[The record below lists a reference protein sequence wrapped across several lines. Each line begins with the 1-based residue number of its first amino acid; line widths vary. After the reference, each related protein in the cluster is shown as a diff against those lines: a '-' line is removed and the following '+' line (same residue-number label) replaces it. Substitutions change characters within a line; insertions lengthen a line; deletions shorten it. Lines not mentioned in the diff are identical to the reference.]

1 MLTPPMLPLA
11 LATLFSASFSLAIRF
26 SQKRGAN
33 MTAVAA
39 VNYIVAAAFHA
50 VATAVEGFR
59 VPHASTLLVGIA
71 GGIAYPAAFFLLE
84 AFMARRGVSVTG
96 AVTRLSVL
104 VPVSV
109 SLAAWGE
116 RASALQGAGIGLAVL
131 SLPLLSLGRQ
141 HARDPA
147 GAPTSRAGRGAAAAL
162 LGGLFVVNGLCLL
175 APRAFRQT
183 GVSGEDALFLF
194 ILFSTAALCSSAAW
208 AVQEARARAAPTADA
223 AGSVRALPGAGRPSL
238 LASAVPGIAVGLCN
252 ALANRF
258 VVASLV
264 RLPGI
269 IVYPFYSAVGLL
281 LTVAFSALAWKE
293 RIRPLEAAGM
303 GLALASIVLVNLR

>member
-1 MLTPPMLPLA
+1 MLTPPMLLLT

-26 SQKRGAN
+26 SQKREAN

-39 VNYIVAAAFHA
+39 VNYLVAAAFHA
-50 VATAVEGFR
+50 AASAVEGFR
-59 VPHASTLLVGIA
+59 MPHASTLLVGIA

-84 AFMARRGVSVTG
+84 ALMARRGVSVTG

-104 VPVSV
+104 VPVAV

-131 SLPLLSLGRQ
+131 SLPLLSLGRSL
-141 HARDPA
+141 RGDPR
-147 GAPTSRAGRGAAAAL
+147 GASPVPRGRGAAVAL
-162 LGGLFVVNGLCLL
+162 LAGLFVVNGLCLL

-183 GVSGEDALFLF
+183 GVTGEDALFLF
-194 ILFSTAALCSSAAW
+194 ILFSTAALCSSTVW
-208 AVQEARARAAPTADA
+208 VVQEARARRAPTRSS
-223 AGSVRALPGAGRPSL
+223 AGVLHGEARAPLLTSVLPGI
-238 LASAVPGIAVGLCN
+238 VVGLCN

-264 RLPGI
+264 HLPGI

-281 LTVAFSALAWKE
+281 LTVAFSAVVWKE
-293 RIRPLEAAGM
+293 RVGALEAAGM
-303 GLALASIVLVNLR
+303 GLALASIVLVNLA

>member
-1 MLTPPMLPLA
+1 MLAAHMLPLA
-11 LATLFSASFSLAIRF
+11 LATLFSAAFSLAIRF
-26 SQKRGAN
+26 SQNRNAN

-50 VATAVEGFR
+50 AASAVEGFQ
-59 VPHASTLLVGIA
+59 VPHASTLLIGVA

-104 VPVSV
+104 VPVGV

-116 RASALQGAGIGLAVL
+116 RASALQAAGIGLAVL
-131 SLPLLSLGRQ
+131 SLPLLSLGRA
-141 HARDPA
+141 ARQDRPA
-147 GAPTSRAGRGAAAAL
+147 DGHPSTRGRGAAAAL
-162 LGGLFVVNGLCLL
+162 LAGLFVVNGLCLL
-175 APRAFRQT
+175 APRAFHQA
-183 GVSGEDALFLF
+183 GVEGEDALFLF

-208 AVQEARARAAPTADA
+208 VVQAAHARRAPAGTAAP
-223 AGSVRALPGAGRPSL
+223 SRALLRVSIT
-238 LASAVPGIAVGLCN
+238 VGIGVGLCN

-264 RLPGI
+264 GLPGI

-281 LTVAFSALAWKE
+281 LTAAFSALVWKE
-293 RIRPLEAAGM
+293 RIRALEAAGM
-303 GLALASIVLVNLR
+303 GLALASIVLVNLA

>member
-1 MLTPPMLPLA
+1 MLTPRMLPLA

-26 SQKRGAN
+26 SQKRGAD

-50 VATAVEGFR
+50 AATAVEGFR

-84 AFMARRGVSVTG
+84 ALMSRRGVSVTG

-141 HARDPA
+141 QAGGPA
-147 GAPTSRAGRGAAAAL
+147 GSPSPRAGRGAAAAL
-162 LGGLFVVNGLCLL
+162 LAGLFVVNGLCLL

-183 GVSGEDALFLF
+183 GVAGEDALFLF

-208 AVQEARARAAPTADA
+208 AVQAARSR
-223 AGSVRALPGAGRPSL
+223 PGAGRPPL
-238 LASAVPGIAVGLCN
+238 LASVVPGAVVGLCN

-264 RLPGI
+264 RMPGI

>member
-1 MLTPPMLPLA
+1 MLLLA
-11 LATLFSASFSLAIRF
+11 LATLFSAAFSLAIRF
-26 SQKRGAN
+26 SQNRGAD
-33 MTAVAA
+33 MTAVSA
-39 VNYIVAAAFHA
+39 VNYIVAALFHA
-50 VATAVEGFR
+50 AASAVAGFR
-59 VPHASTLLVGIA
+59 MPHASTLLIGVA
-71 GGIAYPAAFFLLE
+71 GGIAYPAAFFLLQ

-104 VPVSV
+104 VPVGV

-116 RASALQGAGIGLAVL
+116 RASSLQAAGIGLAVL
-131 SLPLLSLGRQ
+131 SLPLLSLGRAPLP
-141 HARDPA
+141 HAAQGSDPRT
-147 GAPTSRAGRGAAAAL
+147 PGRGAAAAL

-175 APRAFRQT
+175 APRAFHQA
-183 GVSGEDALFLF
+183 GVEGEDALFLF
-194 ILFSTAALCSSAAW
+194 ILFGTAALCSSAAW
-208 AVQEARARAAPTADA
+208 AAQAARARRAPVEEPVSSHAPLRVSAA
-223 AGSVRALPGAGRPSL
+223 V
-238 LASAVPGIAVGLCN
+238 GIVVGLCN

-258 VVASLV
+258 VVASLA